1 MMEFF
6 EHVDINQRIAF
17 LAAIAYLA
25 RVDGDFDQDEK
36 EFFVDLA
43 KLYMLSKDAAKE
55 AIRVR
60 SEEQVLELVKQ
71 IEDPGLALVLI
82 REMFYLGYEDGDL
95 SDPEILFISKVGLTL
110 NIPIEKME
118 QISSWVIRGI
128 EWEEEGADIFPI
140 TLPNRNWQT
149 MIWTV
154 SISD

>member
-128 EWEEEGADIFPI
+128 EWEEEGADIF
-140 TLPNRNWQT
+140 
-149 MIWTV
+149 
-154 SISD
+154 SDYTSEQELADDDLDGFDF

>member
-17 LAAIAYLA
+17 LSTIAYLA
-25 RVDGDFDQDEK
+25 RVDGEFDQDEK

-55 AIRVR
+55 AIRPR
-60 SEEQVLELVKQ
+60 TEPEILALVKQ

-82 REMFYLGYEDGDL
+82 REMFYLGYEDGAL
-95 SDPEILFISKVGLTL
+95 SDSEILFISKVGLAL

-128 EWEEEGADIFPI
+128 EWEEEGADIF
-140 TLPNRNWQT
+140 
-149 MIWTV
+149 
-154 SISD
+154 SDYTSDDDEIDEDIEGFDF

>member
-118 QISSWVIRGI
+118 QISSWVICGI
-128 EWEEEGADIFPI
+128 EWEEEGADIF
-140 TLPNRNWQT
+140 
-149 MIWTV
+149 
-154 SISD
+154 SDYTSEQELADDDLDGFDF

>member
-128 EWEEEGADIFPI
+128 DWEEEGADIF
-140 TLPNRNWQT
+140 
-149 MIWTV
+149 
-154 SISD
+154 SDYTSEQELADDDLDGFDF

>member
-6 EHVDINQRIAF
+6 EHVDINQLIAF

-60 SEEQVLELVKQ
+60 SEEQVLDLVKQ

-128 EWEEEGADIFPI
+128 EWEEEGADIF
-140 TLPNRNWQT
+140 
-149 MIWTV
+149 
-154 SISD
+154 SDYTSEQELADDDLDGFDF

>member
-17 LAAIAYLA
+17 LSTIAYLA
-25 RVDGDFDQDEK
+25 RVDGEFDQDEK

-55 AIRVR
+55 AIRPR
-60 SEEQVLELVKQ
+60 TEAEILALVKQ

-95 SDPEILFISKVGLTL
+95 SDSEILFISKVGLAL

-118 QISSWVIRGI
+118 QISNWVIRGI
-128 EWEEEGADIFPI
+128 EWEEEGADIF
-140 TLPNRNWQT
+140 
-149 MIWTV
+149 
-154 SISD
+154 SDYTSDDDEIDEDVEGFDF

>member
-60 SEEQVLELVKQ
+60 SEEQVLDLVKQ

-95 SDPEILFISKVGLTL
+95 SDPEILFISKVGLML

-128 EWEEEGADIFPI
+128 EWEEEGADIF
-140 TLPNRNWQT
+140 
-149 MIWTV
+149 
-154 SISD
+154 SDYTSEQELADDDLDGFDF

>member
-36 EFFVDLA
+36 EFFVDLT

-128 EWEEEGADIFPI
+128 EWEEEGADIF
-140 TLPNRNWQT
+140 
-149 MIWTV
+149 
-154 SISD
+154 SDYTSEQELADDDLDGFDF

>member
-118 QISSWVIRGI
+118 QISNWVIRGI
-128 EWEEEGADIFPI
+128 EWEEEGADIF
-140 TLPNRNWQT
+140 
-149 MIWTV
+149 
-154 SISD
+154 SDYTSEQELADDDLDGFDF

>member
-17 LAAIAYLA
+17 LSTIAYLA
-25 RVDGDFDQDEK
+25 RVDGEFDQDEK

-43 KLYMLSKDAAKE
+43 NLYMLSKDAAKE
-55 AIRVR
+55 AIRPR
-60 SEEQVLELVKQ
+60 TEPEILALVKQ

-95 SDPEILFISKVGLTL
+95 SDSEILFISKVGLAL

-128 EWEEEGADIFPI
+128 EWEEEGADIF
-140 TLPNRNWQT
+140 
-149 MIWTV
+149 
-154 SISD
+154 SDYTSDDDEIDEDIEGFDF

>member
-60 SEEQVLELVKQ
+60 SEEQVLDLVKQ

-128 EWEEEGADIFPI
+128 EWEEEGADIF
-140 TLPNRNWQT
+140 
-149 MIWTV
+149 
-154 SISD
+154 SDYTSEQELADDDLDGFDF

>member
-17 LAAIAYLA
+17 LSTIAYLA
-25 RVDGDFDQDEK
+25 RVDGEFDQDEK

-55 AIRVR
+55 AIRPR
-60 SEEQVLELVKQ
+60 TEPEILALVKQ

-95 SDPEILFISKVGLTL
+95 SDSEILFISKVGLAL

-128 EWEEEGADIFPI
+128 EWEEEGADIF
-140 TLPNRNWQT
+140 
-149 MIWTV
+149 
-154 SISD
+154 SDYTSDDDEIDEDIEGFDF

>member
-17 LAAIAYLA
+17 LSTIAYLA
-25 RVDGDFDQDEK
+25 RVDGEFDQDEK

-55 AIRVR
+55 AIRPR
-60 SEEQVLELVKQ
+60 TEPEILALVKQ

-95 SDPEILFISKVGLTL
+95 SDSEILFISKVGLAL

-128 EWEEEGADIFPI
+128 
-140 TLPNRNWQT
+140 
-149 MIWTV
+149 
-154 SISD
+154 

>member
-128 EWEEEGADIFPI
+128 EWEEEGADIF
-140 TLPNRNWQT
+140 
-149 MIWTV
+149 
-154 SISD
+154 SDYTSEQELADDDLDGLDI

>member
-17 LAAIAYLA
+17 LSTIAYLA
-25 RVDGDFDQDEK
+25 RVDGEFDQDEK

-55 AIRVR
+55 AIRPR
-60 SEEQVLELVKQ
+60 TEPEILALVKQ

-95 SDPEILFISKVGLTL
+95 SDSEILFISKVGLAL

-128 EWEEEGADIFPI
+128 EWEEEGADIF
-140 TLPNRNWQT
+140 
-149 MIWTV
+149 
-154 SISD
+154 SDYTSDDDEIDEDVEGFDF

>member
-43 KLYMLSKDAAKE
+43 KLYMLSKDAAKG

-128 EWEEEGADIFPI
+128 EWEEEGADIF
-140 TLPNRNWQT
+140 
-149 MIWTV
+149 
-154 SISD
+154 SDYTSEQELADDDLDGFDF